1 MKKIKT
7 IVSGLL
13 IGAMM
18 MSFAGCASVKARD
31 KKEVKD
37 ILKEKLELKKDKDF
51 KNRSYDDYDYFYGE
65 SGKAYFSI
73 YIYDDEDDA
82 ADVFDDLYDSYEDD
96 LEDDV
101 FDGKIKLKSSD
112 TSGYV
117 TFKGECTDDDAEC
130 FLEDEYYY
138 GGVYYADNMVIRV
151 SASKDKDNARDDVN
165 AFLKAF
171 GLPKP

>member
-37 ILKEKLELKKDKDF
+37 ILKEKLELKKDKDY
-51 KNRSYDDYDYFYGE
+51 RSSGNKDYDSFSGE
-65 SGKAYFSI
+65 YGKAYFSI
-73 YIYDDEDDA
+73 IIFDDEDDA
-82 ADVFDDLYDSYEDD
+82 ADRFEDLYDDYMDD
-96 LEDDV
+96 FDDDCL
-101 FDGKIKLKSSD
+101 DGKHKDKLGK
-112 TSGYV
+112 TSGYIV
-117 TFKGECTDDDAEC
+117 MDGEGADDGDVIM
-130 FLEDEYYY
+130 EDEYYY
-138 GGVYYADNMVIRV
+138 GGIYYADNMFITV
-151 SASKDKDNARDDVN
+151 AAEKDKDSAREDVD
-165 AFLKAF
+165 AFCKAF